1 MHLRPVLLLALLAVA
16 SVLRRAS
23 ASFACSP
30 SFTDRLY
37 NTNSVA
43 ACDADANCLDSAVLQ
58 SQGETTDFCC
68 VSAFLCPTRSGPHPD
83 DQPPSP
89 ERVVSKSLS

>member
-1 MHLRPVLLLALLAVA
+1 MHLRPVLLLLAVA

-23 ASFACSP
+23 ASFTCSTYRPGRVYYNINYNACS
-30 SFTDRLY
+30 
-37 NTNSVA
+37 
-43 ACDADANCLDSAVLQ
+43 ADANRLDSAVLQ

-89 ERVVSKSLS
+89 EHRVSESLS